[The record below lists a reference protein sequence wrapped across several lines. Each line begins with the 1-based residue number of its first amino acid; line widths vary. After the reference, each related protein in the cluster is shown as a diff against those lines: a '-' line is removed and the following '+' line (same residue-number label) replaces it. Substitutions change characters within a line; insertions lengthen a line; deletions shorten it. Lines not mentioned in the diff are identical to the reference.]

1 MSAAKVL
8 DSLETETISPEEK
21 LRRLEASNPGFKVYR
36 MYDEGRLITNPD
48 VVRGI
53 YEGQEFIKFLESWEK
68 KHKYE
73 HEDDDF
79 DEEN

>member
-48 VVRGI
+48 VLRGI
-53 YEGQEFIKFLESWEK
+53 AEAQEFCEFLKSWEE

-73 HEDDDF
+73 REDDDF
-79 DEEN
+79 DEQD